1 MGDENPI
8 STLGDY
14 SKPSPRAIRI
24 PSSSPKGTTW
34 YLFDPTPSGWCKTD
48 AHSTNF
54 GFEDPNQHLKDFLK
68 LMDSLDLDSE
78 NRERTRLLVP
88 MTPRNCMENPEQAFV
103 EYASSRT
110 DEAGEG
116 LVFEFMA
123 SRDARLSKFEVDFK
137 QQQSKMTNKIDI
149 VLKAI
154 TDRIAG
160 TLLVTDISKMD
171 KNKAKLDKS
180 EHEIG
185 RVCSWRGGPFNGRNY
200 RCCTNVSFGDEFV
213 CNPDPISND
222 ETPDFGCGD
231 PLEDGVRCQHGT
243 CKWCGYNLRGGFCLF
258 CTSREGNSSIDAP
271 NLNSF
276 NNPPD
281 FSYQPPQHQPETYS
295 YELSGNDSH
304 YGYDCPPR
312 FPLYPIDQSP
322 PQEMSIQDMELQK
335 QQYLEEMQSI
345 SNQIQIKDYRNKR
358 IDIHYRRECEIKIDE
373 LKANFNKMSIE
384 INKITKEKE
393 LQQREQAANLSTHT
407 PEPSQCFNFI
417 CYDDEESIIPLNE
430 NISQIPSSIVI
441 TPVLPI
447 MEPGDSLIE
456 INRHD
461 GECDLP
467 FCDDFPPLDVL
478 RGYFMTF
485 SNPLFDSNDDFT
497 SSDDESLPEEDVSK
511 ENFKIYSN
519 PYFEFD
525 DEYISSDV
533 NSLFNEELEDIK
545 NKDSYVS
552 NFDDPALLITPL
564 SDEDECFDPGGDIDE
579 IDAFLD
585 IDVSTDIEDGCY
597 DSEGDI
603 IYLESLHIS
612 DTIPNLPP
620 KVFLDHDPK
629 SLEDEPDKDDLK
641 NIVKVFD
648 PGIWEKNFSPTY
660 VKLSFEDR
668 HYLSLTYVIQ
678 IFLPYFTYPVNSSL
692 PLSSR
697 SEDTIF
703 DPGIFA
709 FHFSSLEPMASHRSG
724 TFMCFNVYLKILNES
739 PIEIYSSTCFV
750 PNITMIWGES
760 RLAQKQA
767 LRGWQPMIIPSNS
780 IFDCLDFEGSRARGF
795 VHRSLDLQSLACLY
809 IGIRYP
815 RSY

>member
-1 MGDENPI
+1 MENTNPPPPNNRPVLPDAPRARINQELLELKTNVNNLETDDESGETPLVSPFPHSDNDSDDEEVLNELCEYENVGMLRREKAINSFDGDDLAFQFQIFYDHVNPI
-8 STLGDY
+8 TRRTIDQSAGGKLRDLNPEESWAILEDLALYDNESWNDPRDFAKPVKAITLPQDVPSTSDRRLIEL
-14 SKPSPRAIRI
+14 KNQVQRLMEAHLALTQPTQVNKI
-24 PSSSPKGTTW
+24 TT
-34 YLFDPTPSGWCKTD
+34 PCEICSGPHDT
-48 AHSTNF
+48 
-54 GFEDPNQHLKDFLK
+54 Q
-68 LMDSLDLDSE
+68 
-78 NRERTRLLVP
+78 
-88 MTPRNCMENPEQAFV
+88 NCMENPEQAFV

-110 DEAGEG
+110 DEA
-116 LVFEFMA
+116 
-123 SRDARLSKFEVDFK
+123 
-137 QQQSKMTNKIDI
+137 
-149 VLKAI
+149 
-154 TDRIAG
+154 
-160 TLLVTDISKMD
+160 
-171 KNKAKLDKS
+171 
-180 EHEIG
+180 
-185 RVCSWRGGPFNGRNY
+185 GGPFNGRNY

-258 CTSREGNSSIDAP
+258 CASRDGNSSIDAP
-271 NLNSF
+271 NLNF
-276 NNPPD
+276 FDNPSD

-295 YELSGNDSH
+295 CELCGNDSH

-312 FPLYPIDQSP
+312 FPLVYEQEPSYNQNFGDNYYPQNSSSFPQQYLNCENCGGPHESFQCQPMNQNYFEPNFNYFSFDQPSQYPIDQSP

-384 INKITKEKE
+384 INKKKE
-393 LQQREQAANLSTHT
+393 LRQREQ
-407 PEPSQCFNFI
+407 
-417 CYDDEESIIPLNE
+417 ESIIPLNE

-447 MEPGDSLIE
+447 MEPGDSLSMGDEQLNTIPE
-456 INRHD
+456 KESDEFIKSSVEDLVPIPSESEDTSDND

-564 SDEDECFDPGGDIDE
+564 SDEDECFDLGGDIDE

-620 KVFLDHDPK
+620 KDCPDY
-629 SLEDEPDKDDLK
+629 ED
-641 NIVKVFD
+641 
-648 PGIWEKNFSPTY
+648 
-660 VKLSFEDR
+660 
-668 HYLSLTYVIQ
+668 
-678 IFLPYFTYPVNSSL
+678 
-692 PLSSR
+692 
-697 SEDTIF
+697 
-703 DPGIFA
+703 
-709 FHFSSLEPMASHRSG
+709 
-724 TFMCFNVYLKILNES
+724 
-739 PIEIYSSTCFV
+739 
-750 PNITMIWGES
+750 
-760 RLAQKQA
+760 
-767 LRGWQPMIIPSNS
+767 
-780 IFDCLDFEGSRARGF
+780 SRARGF
-795 VHRSLDLQSLACLY
+795 VHRSLDLQSFACLNM
-809 IGIRYP
+809 GIRYP